1 MAKFRQKIKSTG
13 RPHQEPGRWARLSTK
28 VTVSLVR
35 DSGRVLNGAPQFLGR
50 REGGAT
56 VADRR
61 LPGAPEQKVG
71 IFGLPGFAEHRGHIC
86 LSRGSLPRF
95 FLNARVLRVKPTLCN
110 LRQKGNACSFSS
122 HQLLTFLWSEEKFFI

>member
-1 MAKFRQKIKSTG
+1 M
-13 RPHQEPGRWARLSTK
+13 
-28 VTVSLVR
+28 TVSLVR

-50 REGGAT
+50 QEGGAT

-71 IFGLPGFAEHRGHIC
+71 IFGLPGFVEDRGHIC

-95 FLNARVLRVKPTLCN
+95 FLHARVLKVKPKLCNLRQKGNAPRFFLHARVLRVKPTLCN
-110 LRQKGNACSFSS
+110 LRQKGNACSFWS
-122 HQLLTFLWSEEKFFI
+122 HELITFFWSDEKFFI